1 MRIALVLLTFLT
13 QSVFAQT
20 PAPAA
25 EAKVLGW
32 KKTAD
37 FGANLSFTSSQDVV
51 GQTDGSSETYG
62 LNLKGSAIQTKEY
75 SEWRNEGSL
84 VGTTTRTPNV
94 PRFTKSA
101 DELKIGTAYLHFWN
115 GNPNFGPYARAEAA
129 APMFKGE
136 NVQSEN
142 KSFRVKHSDGRPDDV
157 FTASSYR
164 LTDGFKPLTTKE
176 AVGVFWRP
184 RNDDRM
190 KIETR
195 LGVAG
200 QQISADGQYTTKG
213 TNALGEVEIVPLRD
227 VSQAGLEL
235 SASIKGK
242 INDNSAYEAGV
253 EAMTPFVNNQ
263 EKTDDRDALELTN
276 IDGYA
281 KLTSKITTWAN
292 FGYDYKVKIQPQLV
306 DKTQQI
312 HMLVLNVSYNLL

>member
-1 MRIALVLLTFLT
+1 MKLALVLISFLS
-13 QSVFAQT
+13 QSAFAQT
-20 PAPAA
+20 PAPSAA
-25 EAKVLGW
+25 EGKVLGW
-32 KKTAD
+32 KNSANL
-37 FGANLSFTSSQDVV
+37 GANLSFTSSQDVV
-51 GQTDGSSETYG
+51 GQTDGNSETYG
-62 LNLKGSAIQTKEY
+62 LNLKGSAIQTKEF

-94 PRFTKSA
+94 PRFVKSS

-142 KSFRVKHSDGRPDDV
+142 KTFRVHHNNAPDDV
-157 FTASSYR
+157 FTASSVR
-164 LTDGFKPLTTKE
+164 LTDGFRPLTTKE

-184 RNDDRM
+184 KNEDRI

-195 LGVAG
+195 LGIAALQIAASG
-200 QQISADGQYTTKG
+200 QFATKG
-213 TNALGEVEIVPLRD
+213 TNTAGEIEVNELSD
-227 VSQAGLEL
+227 VSQAGVE
-235 SASIKGK
+235 AAVNVKGK

-253 EAMTPFVNNQ
+253 ETMTPFVNNQ
-263 EKTDDRDALELTN
+263 ASNDDRDALRLTN
-276 IDGYA
+276 IDGFA
-281 KLTSKITTWAN
+281 KLTSKINSWAS

-312 HMLVLNVSYNLL
+312 HMLVLNVNYNLL